1 MGLSRHLLLSSSPG
15 ATSMT
20 CSTALLISGA
30 TPEKGAV
37 AGQCVCQCVR
47 ASLLLQHNNMGVRKM
62 KLIITTL
69 HTTLGRRGLH
79 GVHNTLGVP
88 DKDQADRRRWRWRWG
103 YPVCVRLTV
112 EDYFPA
118 AVILHPLP
126 LYFCLRL
133 LLYPHLSTLID

>member
-88 DKDQADRRRWRWRWG
+88 DKDQADRKRWRWRWG
-103 YPVCVRLTV
+103 YPVCVCATDCRGLFSCCSHTP
-112 EDYFPA
+112 PA
-118 AVILHPLP
+118 T
-126 LYFCLRL
+126 CL
-133 LLYPHLSTLID
+133 LLPSVALVPSSFYPD